1 MAAKC
6 EQERKLN
13 STKQES
19 QRINISDKTMAKGRS
34 TGVPNIPY
42 IKIGKTVR
50 YDPDVTDAW
59 LIKQSRGV

>member
-1 MAAKC
+1 MAAIC
-6 EQERKLN
+6 TQERKLN

-19 QRINISDKTMAKGRS
+19 LRINISEKTMVKGRS